1 MTQSR
6 PKKLIGMREFRAT
19 FQTLSEPVT
28 VVNSKGLKPV
38 GTWIPAKEDQ
48 ARLVQA
54 AQYPEED
61 RS

>member
-38 GTWIPAKEDQ
+38 GTWIPAT
-48 ARLVQA
+48 
-54 AQYPEED
+54 EEK
-61 RS
+61 RGAVRNG